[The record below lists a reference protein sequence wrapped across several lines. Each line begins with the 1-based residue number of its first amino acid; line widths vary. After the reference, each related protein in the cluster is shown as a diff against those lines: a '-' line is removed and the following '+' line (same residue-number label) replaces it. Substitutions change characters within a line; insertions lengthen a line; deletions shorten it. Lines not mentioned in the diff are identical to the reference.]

1 MNEEEIAKT
10 LKGMNKEAVLFLSA
24 GDYEKAYKK
33 FEEYLEKMMEFKFYD
48 HAAKARVNM
57 ANTLYIM
64 GRYQESLDCLKSSLK
79 YFEEKKAFDLLNENR
94 IVEGNLYLKLNET
107 EKLIELSR
115 KMIKST
121 HDDRIMSIAYMFGIY
136 ADKKKGNVSI
146 DLINR
151 AMSYAE
157 RSNDKNVLK
166 QALNLRADYYEKM
179 NRPLYATLDRDRI
192 KKL

>member
-1 MNEEEIAKT
+1 MTDEEVAKA
-10 LKGMNKEAVLFLSA
+10 LKDMNKDAVLFLRA
-24 GDYEKAYKK
+24 GEFEKAYGK
-33 FEEYLEKMMEFKFYD
+33 FEEYLNKVMEFKFYD

-57 ANTLYIM
+57 ANTLYVM
-64 GRYQESLDCLKSSLK
+64 GRYKESLECLSSSLK
-79 YFEEKKAFDLLNENR
+79 YFEEKKAVDLLNENR

-107 EKLIELSR
+107 EKLIELSS

-121 HDDRIMSIAYMFGIY
+121 HSDRIKSIAYMFGVY
-136 ADKKKGNVSI
+136 ADEKKGKVSI
-146 DLINR
+146 DSINK
-151 AMSYAE
+151 AVSYAE

-166 QALNLRADYYEKM
+166 QVLNLRAEYYEKT

>member
-1 MNEEEIAKT
+1 MNEEEIAKK
-10 LKGMNKEAVLFLSA
+10 LKDMNKEAVLFLSA

-57 ANTLYIM
+57 ANTLYVM
-64 GRYQESLDCLKSSLK
+64 GRYKESLECLSSSLK
-79 YFEEKKAFDLLNENR
+79 YFEEKKAVGLLNENR

-121 HDDRIMSIAYMFGIY
+121 HDARIMSIAYMFGIY
-136 ADKKKGNVSI
+136 ADEKKGNVSI
-146 DLINR
+146 DSINK

-157 RSNDKNVLK
+157 RSNDKMVLK
-166 QALNLRADYYEKM
+166 QALSLRADYYEKT